1 MRSGAVGRPGLR
13 GPDAVVHVVKEYES
27 ENARAKAIPIL
38 VEAEIERK
46 NNVPIGNA
54 I

>member
-1 MRSGAVGRPGLR
+1 MRSGAVGQPGLR
-13 GPDAVVHVVKEYES
+13 GPDAVVHAAKAYEL
-27 ENARAKAIPIL
+27 ENDHAKAIQIL